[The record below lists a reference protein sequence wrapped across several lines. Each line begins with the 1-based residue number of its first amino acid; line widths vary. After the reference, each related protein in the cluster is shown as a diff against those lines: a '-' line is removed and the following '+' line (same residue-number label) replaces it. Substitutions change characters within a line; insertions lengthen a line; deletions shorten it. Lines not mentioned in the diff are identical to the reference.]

1 MTKQKNPKVGDTVG
15 WAIVLDPPYNSVLY
29 LSDTRKKSRDW
40 LVSAKGSAKT
50 HARIAKIVLSK

>member
-15 WAIVLDPPYNSVLY
+15 WAVVLDHPYKSVLY

-40 LVSAKGSAKT
+40 LISAMGSAKN
-50 HARIAKIVLSK
+50 HARIAKIILSK